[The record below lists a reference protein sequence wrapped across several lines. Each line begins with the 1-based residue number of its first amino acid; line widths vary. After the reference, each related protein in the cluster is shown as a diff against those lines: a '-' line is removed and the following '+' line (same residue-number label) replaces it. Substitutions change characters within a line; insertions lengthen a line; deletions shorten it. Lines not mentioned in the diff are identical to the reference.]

1 MGTGTEGVP
10 ETETGTVTGGVME
23 NAEQHY
29 RCWGKL
35 YGTTTPTT
43 DDADNDDDDD
53 DDDTDNAEGK
63 GRDEDR
69 YKGDRGDG
77 DDDDG
82 DGGQADGGRGRG
94 STAEVV
100 LSGLESTGGSSYM

>member
-10 ETETGTVTGGVME
+10 ETGTGAGAGGVVE

-29 RCWGKL
+29 CCWGKL
-35 YGTTTPTT
+35 YGTTTPAT
-43 DDADNDDDDD
+43 DDAAD
-53 DDDTDNAEGK
+53 
-63 GRDEDR
+63 
-69 YKGDRGDG
+69 DG
-77 DDDDG
+77 DDGDNEDKAEGTGRSEDRDIG
-82 DGGQADGGRGRG
+82 DGGVDEGGQAEGTAEGERG

>member
-1 MGTGTEGVP
+1 
-10 ETETGTVTGGVME
+10 ME

-35 YGTTTPTT
+35 YGTDTPTT
-43 DDADNDDDDD
+43 EDA
-53 DDDTDNAEGK
+53 
-63 GRDEDR
+63 
-69 YKGDRGDG
+69 
-77 DDDDG
+77 DDDG
-82 DGGQADGGRGRG
+82 DDGYDKDKAEGMGRSEDRDIGDGGVDEGGQAEGRAEGGRGRG